1 MATQTIDATL
11 FASSHPDIV
20 KRTSVSGLIFSVA
33 MLLVGVFIFA
43 SIFEMSDKSST
54 LSMALMVLGT
64 AFVLLGVFRLF
75 WKSKEVVYLPT
86 GSVTKERSV
95 FFDLKYLGKLTDMIE
110 NEQLNGE
117 TEIKSSGSGNVRMDV
132 MISQDNKFAAVQLYQ
147 FVHHG
152 CAADDNRRD
161 DVHFRACANRRLD
174 GREARAVNHTG
185 KAGHHGDEHIGQNL
199 HFIHIDARQSRGF
212 LIAADRQNFSS

>member
-95 FFDLKYLGKLTDMIE
+95 FFDLKYLGKDF
-110 NEQLNGE
+110 
-117 TEIKSSGSGNVRMDV
+117 SYCSRSGCS
-132 MISQDNKFAAVQLYQ
+132 F
-147 FVHHG
+147 
-152 CAADDNRRD
+152 
-161 DVHFRACANRRLD
+161 
-174 GREARAVNHTG
+174 
-185 KAGHHGDEHIGQNL
+185 
-199 HFIHIDARQSRGF
+199 FIHANASCPLLKLLTIYFSDRHVSR
-212 LIAADRQNFSS
+212 

>member
-64 AFVLLGVFRLF
+64 SCLAC
-75 WKSKEVVYLPT
+75 
-86 GSVTKERSV
+86 SVC
-95 FFDLKYLGKLTDMIE
+95 FG
-110 NEQLNGE
+110 
-117 TEIKSSGSGNVRMDV
+117 
-132 MISQDNKFAAVQLYQ
+132 
-147 FVHHG
+147 
-152 CAADDNRRD
+152 NRRKWSIC
-161 DVHFRACANRRLD
+161 R
-174 GREARAVNHTG
+174 RAV
-185 KAGHHGDEHIGQNL
+185 
-199 HFIHIDARQSRGF
+199 
-212 LIAADRQNFSS
+212 

>member
-95 FFDLKYLGKLTDMIE
+95 FFDLKLTDMIE

-147 FVHHG
+147 FVPYTYTPVTSVRYYTG
-152 CAADDNRRD
+152 SD
-161 DVHFRACANRRLD
+161 
-174 GREARAVNHTG
+174 AVAVST
-185 KAGHHGDEHIGQNL
+185 
-199 HFIHIDARQSRGF
+199 F
-212 LIAADRQNFSS
+212 LEKCKTA

>member
-64 AFVLLGVFRLF
+64 AIRLAWRVPSVL
-75 WKSKEVVYLPT
+75 E
-86 GSVTKERSV
+86 
-95 FFDLKYLGKLTDMIE
+95 IE
-110 NEQLNGE
+110 
-117 TEIKSSGSGNVRMDV
+117 GSGL
-132 MISQDNKFAAVQLYQ
+132 FA
-147 FVHHG
+147 
-152 CAADDNRRD
+152 
-161 DVHFRACANRRLD
+161 D
-174 GREARAVNHTG
+174 GQCDQGTQCFLRFE
-185 KAGHHGDEHIGQNL
+185 IFGQTYRY
-199 HFIHIDARQSRGF
+199 D
-212 LIAADRQNFSS
+212 

>member
-86 GSVTKERSV
+86 GSCDQGTQCFLR
-95 FFDLKYLGKLTDMIE
+95 F
-110 NEQLNGE
+110 
-117 TEIKSSGSGNVRMDV
+117 EI
-132 MISQDNKFAAVQLYQ
+132 F
-147 FVHHG
+147 
-152 CAADDNRRD
+152 
-161 DVHFRACANRRLD
+161 
-174 GREARAVNHTG
+174 
-185 KAGHHGDEHIGQNL
+185 GQTYRY
-199 HFIHIDARQSRGF
+199 D
-212 LIAADRQNFSS
+212 

>member
-64 AFVLLGVFRLF
+64 AFVWRV
-75 WKSKEVVYLPT
+75 P
-86 GSVTKERSV
+86 SVLE
-95 FFDLKYLGKLTDMIE
+95 IE
-110 NEQLNGE
+110 
-117 TEIKSSGSGNVRMDV
+117 GSGL
-132 MISQDNKFAAVQLYQ
+132 FA
-147 FVHHG
+147 
-152 CAADDNRRD
+152 
-161 DVHFRACANRRLD
+161 D
-174 GREARAVNHTG
+174 GQCDQGTQCFLRFE
-185 KAGHHGDEHIGQNL
+185 IFGQTYRY
-199 HFIHIDARQSRGF
+199 D
-212 LIAADRQNFSS
+212 

>member
-110 NEQLNGE
+110 NEQLLVLQIALN
-117 TEIKSSGSGNVRMDV
+117 S
-132 MISQDNKFAAVQLYQ
+132 Y
-147 FVHHG
+147 
-152 CAADDNRRD
+152 
-161 DVHFRACANRRLD
+161 
-174 GREARAVNHTG
+174 
-185 KAGHHGDEHIGQNL
+185 
-199 HFIHIDARQSRGF
+199 FILKIFS
-212 LIAADRQNFSS
+212 LIVVKKDLIVDKI

>member
-117 TEIKSSGSGNVRMDV
+117 TEIKSSGSGNV
-132 MISQDNKFAAVQLYQ
+132 ISQDNKFAAVQLYQ
-147 FVHHG
+147 FVPYTYTPVTSVRYYTG
-152 CAADDNRRD
+152 SD
-161 DVHFRACANRRLD
+161 
-174 GREARAVNHTG
+174 AVAVST
-185 KAGHHGDEHIGQNL
+185 
-199 HFIHIDARQSRGF
+199 F
-212 LIAADRQNFSS
+212 LEKCKTA

>member
-33 MLLVGVFIFA
+33 MLLVGVFI
-43 SIFEMSDKSST
+43 
-54 LSMALMVLGT
+54 LLGT

-147 FVHHG
+147 FVPYTYTPVTSVRYYTG
-152 CAADDNRRD
+152 SD
-161 DVHFRACANRRLD
+161 
-174 GREARAVNHTG
+174 AVAVST
-185 KAGHHGDEHIGQNL
+185 
-199 HFIHIDARQSRGF
+199 F
-212 LIAADRQNFSS
+212 LEKCKTA

>member
-20 KRTSVSGLIFSVA
+20 KRTSVSGLVFSVA
-33 MLLVGVFIFA
+33 MLLVGIFIFA
-43 SIFEMSDKSST
+43 SIFKMSDRSST
-54 LSMALMVLGT
+54 LSMALMVLAT

-95 FFDLKYLGKLTDMIE
+95 FFDLKYLGRLTDMIE

-117 TEIKSSGSGNVRMDV
+117 TEMRGSGSGNVRMDV

-147 FVHHG
+147 FVPYAYTPVTSVRYFTG
-152 CAADDNRRD
+152 SD
-161 DVHFRACANRRLD
+161 
-174 GREARAVNHTG
+174 AVAVST
-185 KAGHHGDEHIGQNL
+185 
-199 HFIHIDARQSRGF
+199 F
-212 LIAADRQNFSS
+212 LEKCKTA

>member
-117 TEIKSSGSGNVRMDV
+117 TEIKSSGSVFFDLKYLGKLTDMIENEQLNGETEIKSSGSGNVRMDV

-147 FVHHG
+147 FVPYTYTPVTSVRYYTG
-152 CAADDNRRD
+152 SD
-161 DVHFRACANRRLD
+161 
-174 GREARAVNHTG
+174 AVAVST
-185 KAGHHGDEHIGQNL
+185 
-199 HFIHIDARQSRGF
+199 F
-212 LIAADRQNFSS
+212 LEKCKTA